1 MYDMAFLALSN
12 KNTSQN
18 LLIWKYAQH
27 SYMTETYMTT
37 FVKSVGQTF
46 TKRLNKNQREKMR
59 EKKRR
64 F

>member
-12 KNTSQN
+12 KNTSQK